1 MRFVEICVCALVDLV
16 RRRLRPLRH
25 DVATGTLR
33 FPAIDLCPRA
43 AAPRRSL
50 ANRVNQ
56 LTKPYSIR
64 VFVPAGDPEG
74 IRIIEK
80 SNWSGSGLVIPRALF
95 AEGRKRKELTRTGVY
110 VLAGPPEDSGLPR
123 VYVGEGD
130 PIRPRLEQHATK
142 KDFWTTC
149 FAFSSK
155 DENLNKAH
163 AQYLESRLVELASQA
178 KRCSLD
184 NGTVPTQPSMS
195 EADAADAEGF
205 LSEILLCFP
214 VLGLGVFSTAAPTVG
229 GRPLFVSAKGV
240 KAEGRETAEGF
251 VVRAGSTVVK
261 DETPS
266 CHAHLTELRAAL
278 ANNGVLKSTASGFV
292 FAQDYV
298 FSSPSTAA
306 GVVLGRSSN
315 GRTSWKDKVGQT
327 LREIQ
332 ESEATS

>member
-1 MRFVEICVCALVDLV
+1 M
-16 RRRLRPLRH
+16 P
-25 DVATGTLR
+25 G
-33 FPAIDLCPRA
+33 
-43 AAPRRSL
+43 
-50 ANRVNQ
+50 
-56 LTKPYSIR
+56 
-64 VFVPAGDPEG
+64 GDPEG
-74 IRIIEK
+74 IRTIEK

-110 VLAGPPEDSGLPR
+110 VLTGPPEDSGLPR
-123 VYVGEGD
+123 IYVGEGD
-130 PIRPRLEQHATK
+130 PIRPRLEQHASK

-163 AQYLESRLVELASQA
+163 VQFLEARLVQLASQA
-178 KRCSLD
+178 KRCLLD

-214 VLGLGVFSTAAPTVG
+214 VLGLGVFTVASPTAG
-229 GRPLFVSAKGV
+229 GLPLFVAAKGV

-251 VVRAGSTVVK
+251 VVRVGSGAVTE
-261 DETPS
+261 ETPS
-266 CHAHLTELRAAL
+266 CHAHLIELRTAL
-278 ANNGVLKSTASGFV
+278 VKNGVLKPTGAGYI

-315 GRTSWKDKVGQT
+315 GRTSWKSKAGRT
-327 LREIQ
+327 LRDIQ
-332 ESEATS
+332 ESEATA